1 MNVIYIHG
9 EDEQYANFVLD
20 DAVLTIDGLQYNLVS
35 LQKDEQSIIQNISD
49 IKDIL
54 KTSTFNCVYLTG
66 FNSKEIYEYL
76 QKSQNSAT
84 LF

>member
-1 MNVIYIHG
+1 MKSGEIAYIKK
-9 EDEQYANFVLD
+9 EFNYAKTIFITKYYINF
-20 DAVLTIDGLQYNLVS
+20 IS
-35 LQKDEQSIIQNISD
+35 KDEQSIIQNISD

>member
-1 MNVIYIHG
+1 MKSGEIAYIKK
-9 EDEQYANFVLD
+9 EFNYAK
-20 DAVLTIDGLQYNLVS
+20 TIFITKYYIDFIS
-35 LQKDEQSIIQNISD
+35 KDEQSIIQNISD

-54 KTSTFNCVYLTG
+54 KTSTFNCVYLIG

-76 QKSQNSAT
+76 QKSQNGAT